1 MKNIEFEK
9 QARTA
14 FDKQVASLDSQTL
27 HQLRSAREVA
37 LSKQKQSIFSVK
49 WLTGAGAGLAL
60 AGVLGFMIVP
70 NLMQTNAL
78 SPLDDIEILT
88 ADADLDLVTQLE
100 FYQWIEASSLS
111 ESTL

>member
-1 MKNIEFEK
+1 
-9 QARTA
+9 
-14 FDKQVASLDSQTL
+14 
-27 HQLRSAREVA
+27 
-37 LSKQKQSIFSVK
+37 
-49 WLTGAGAGLAL
+49 
-60 AGVLGFMIVP
+60 
-70 NLMQTNAL
+70 MQTNAL